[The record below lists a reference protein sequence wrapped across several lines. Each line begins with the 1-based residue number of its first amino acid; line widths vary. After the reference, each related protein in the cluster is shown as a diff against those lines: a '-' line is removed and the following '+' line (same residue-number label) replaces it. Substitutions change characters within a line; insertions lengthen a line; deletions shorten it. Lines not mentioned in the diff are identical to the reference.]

1 MGEVYLAEDT
11 SLDRQ
16 VALKVLSPLLASDPQ
31 YVQRFRRE
39 ARAASSLSH
48 PQVCVIHEVGEAEDG
63 CPFMAME
70 LVEGESLDARLLRGP
85 PPMADIVDIRLQVAE
100 ALDAAHSKGIVH
112 RDAKP
117 ANVVVGSG
125 SRVKAEKLVSL
136 GAKNVLVKGGHLE
149 GDAVDVLFEPEHG
162 FHEFTGPRI
171 VTAHTHG
178 TGCTYSAAI
187 TAELAKGTALLAAIG
202 RAKEFIT
209 KAILSAPGLGSGTG
223 PLNHHA

>member
-1 MGEVYLAEDT
+1 MQSDPEEVPARPDLGQTIPIPLAAVGSGGTGSGLQPPPPGAPAAQSSGTPPRLAAGTVVAGRFRVIRLLGRGGMGEVYLAEDT

-70 LVEGESLDARLLRGP
+70 LVEGESLESRLLRGP
-85 PPMADIVDIRLQVAE
+85 PPMADIVDIGLQVAE

-112 RDAKP
+112 RDIKP

-125 SRVKAEKLVSL
+125 SRVK
-136 GAKNVLVKGGHLE
+136 VLDFG
-149 GDAVDVLFEPEHG
+149 
-162 FHEFTGPRI
+162 
-171 VTAHTHG
+171 
-178 TGCTYSAAI
+178 
-187 TAELAKGTALLAAIG
+187 
-202 RAKEFIT
+202 
-209 KAILSAPGLGSGTG
+209 
-223 PLNHHA
+223 